1 MRVLLVEDDL
11 LLADALASF
20 LRARAFTVDQ
30 AATLAAAKAAL
41 PAAQWA
47 VVLLDLQL
55 PDGDG
60 MSFVPAVKRAS
71 ADSVI
76 IMLTARDQISD
87 RIRGLD
93 AGADDYLVKPFDPE
107 ELLARLRAVER
118 RVNGE
123 AGSVATIGSLEID
136 LARMSVL
143 RRGIPVNLTSKEWTV
158 LRVLATR
165 PERIHSQAA
174 LLNALYGF
182 DNETGSNTLEVFIS
196 HLRGKLGRYSI
207 QTVRGL
213 GYRLTG
219 ESD

>member
-20 LRARAFTVDQ
+20 LRARAFTVDH

-143 RRGIPVNLTSKEWTV
+143 RRGIPVTLTSKEWTV

-165 PERIHSQAA
+165 PERMHSQAA

>member
-20 LRARAFTVDQ
+20 LRARAFTVDH

-123 AGSVATIGSLEID
+123 AGSVATIGSLKID

-165 PERIHSQAA
+165 PDRMHSQAA